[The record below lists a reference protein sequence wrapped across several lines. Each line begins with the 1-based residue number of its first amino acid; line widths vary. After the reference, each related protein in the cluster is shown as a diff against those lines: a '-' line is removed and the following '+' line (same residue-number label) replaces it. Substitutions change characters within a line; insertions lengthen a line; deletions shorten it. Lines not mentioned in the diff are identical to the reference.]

1 MITWA
6 NKKSKTPFHS
16 HKDDVSLFSVGGD
29 GASDGGEPVRV
40 ENGLLR
46 AEEGGELLLEVNVDV

>member
-6 NKKSKTPFHS
+6 DRKLKTPFHS

-29 GASDGGEPVRV
+29 GAGDGGEPVRV
-40 ENGLLR
+40 EDGLLR
-46 AEEGGELLLEVNVDV
+46 TEERGQLLLEVNVDV